1 MIYLTFSLLCFLAFN
16 SFFTF
21 LIKRV
26 AQFDEAIEEE
36 QYEELSYIKFSG
48 TVHFIFF
55 ILFISLIIQAV
66 K

>member
-1 MIYLTFSLLCFLAFN
+1 MIYLKIFLLCFLAFD

-21 LIKRV
+21 LKRI
-26 AQFDEAIEEE
+26 AQFDEAIK
-36 QYEELSYIKFSG
+36 EELSYIKFSG

-55 ILFISLIIQAV
+55 LLFLSLITQII